1 MLKATLSRL
10 GFILLSLALLAAIV
24 PTSATLA
31 APPSGRLYL
40 DGQIVRTIG
49 LPASIP
55 HGGIDPLYQVTN
67 GTQDQLSVAT
77 YGPGSPNFHGGAWA
91 VSTVTFNPDVTPYL
105 LTSAQAVLDAEAA
118 GDVTV
123 TRHPELDNRCP
134 VLR

>member
-1 MLKATLSRL
+1 MLKATLARL
-10 GFILLSLALLAAIV
+10 GSLLLSLALLAAIV
-24 PTSATLA
+24 PSTASA
-31 APPSGRLYL
+31 APPSRGMLYL

-67 GTQDQLSVAT
+67 GTPDQLSVAT
-77 YGPGSPNFHGGAWA
+77 YGPGSPNFHGGQWA
-91 VSTVTFNPDVTPYL
+91 VSTVTFNAGVTPYL
-105 LTSAQAVLDAEAA
+105 LTSAQDVLDAQAA

>member
-1 MLKATLSRL
+1 MLKATLTRL
-10 GFILLSLALLAAIV
+10 GFILFSLALLAAIV
-24 PTSATLA
+24 PASVSSA

-49 LPASIP
+49 LPAAIP

-67 GTQDQLSVAT
+67 GTSDQLSVAAF
-77 YGPGSPNFHGGAWA
+77 GPGSPNFHGGQWA
-91 VSTVTFNPDVTPYL
+91 VSTVTFNSGVTPYL
-105 LTSAQAVLDAEAA
+105 LTSAQAVMDAEAA